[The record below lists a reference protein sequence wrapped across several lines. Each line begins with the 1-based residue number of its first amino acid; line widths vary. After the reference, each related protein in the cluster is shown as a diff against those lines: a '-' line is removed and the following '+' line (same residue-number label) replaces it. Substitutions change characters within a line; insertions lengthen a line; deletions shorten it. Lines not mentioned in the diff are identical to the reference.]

1 MIVCIGV
8 STTFSILNVLSRI
21 KEHSCFFYTEHHTC
35 QWVCFW
41 YCSRVSFTSKDCIN
55 NTSNK
60 PMDQCGAGFVRKQA
74 CFCNAEQSL
83 YICGPVYRNNPLVN
97 TRTILG
103 IRDHQSCPVE
113 LYLHFGSCY
122 LKYFKCRSIN
132 VSSVTKGRL
141 LFLLGN
147 CWQRK
152 HFPPFT
158 F

>member
-1 MIVCIGV
+1 MYYPGLKNIAASSIR
-8 STTFSILNVLSRI
+8 STTPVNEF
-21 KEHSCFFYTEHHTC
+21 
-35 QWVCFW
+35 
-41 YCSRVSFTSKDCIN
+41 VSGIAAESHLLLKIASTIPVTN
-55 NTSNK
+55 
-60 PMDQCGAGFVRKQA
+60 PWIRKQA

-97 TRTILG
+97 TITILG

-147 CWQRK
+147 C
-152 HFPPFT
+152 
-158 F
+158 